1 LFRFFFANDEKVIP
15 MLKVKG
21 KQAKKEQE
29 RQKENVDNTKRK

>member
-1 LFRFFFANDEKVIP
+1 
-15 MLKVKG
+15 MKVKG